1 MVQIIDK
8 YGNTS
13 TDEGVVLILDKYGA
27 IKRVG
32 GGGGS
37 PSGPAGGDLSG
48 TYPNPTVT
56 WTNGLTTYNSVYF
69 AIPTGTTSQYIR
81 GDGTLA
87 SFPTIP
93 TVGTWGALNYPTW
106 TTGTPFV
113 KMTAAGTFALDTN
126 TYALD
131 SDVVHKTG
139 NENITGVKT
148 FLGSTDK
155 IVIDTLNNVGIFAG
169 IGSLNNGTNFYSQ
182 NQGTGI
188 GIFSDALDAGDG
200 IVSRGSSTGR
210 VFVGKNGSTETLTID
225 RFGNITANSFIKT
238 GGTSSQYLMA
248 DGSVTTGSSYSL
260 PISTASVLGGVK
272 IGSGVSVAVDG
283 TISVSTNYQA
293 PLSGSGIVKSIAGTI
308 SYITDNSTN
317 WDTAYTD
324 RNKWDGGATGL
335 VAATGRTSLGLGTF
349 ATSNYP
355 TWSSGT
361 PFVKMTAAGTFALD
375 TTVYGTG
382 TVTSV
387 AALTLGTTG
396 TDVSSSVANG
406 TTTPVITLNI
416 PTASATNRG
425 ALSSTDWSIFNGK
438 QPALSFTP
446 YKFIQT
452 SLTPVPAN
460 TSENIIAT
468 ATIPGGTFNSS
479 DVMRVYMQT
488 SKLSSIANVSYRIK
502 INTTNTLLGAVQI
515 GSFTTTF
522 SLSYAPIQRTFTLTG
537 NTLSG
542 NFNNAVSDL
551 ANTAGAIGSTP
562 YVTANT
568 LYVFFTAQL
577 GNAADVAIVS
587 LMTITN

>member
-1 MVQIIDK
+1 MVQILDK

-13 TDEGVVLILDKYGA
+13 TDEGRVLILDKYGS

-32 GGGGS
+32 GGGGGS
-37 PSGPAGGDLSG
+37 PTGPAGGDLSG

-87 SFPTIP
+87 TFPTIP

-113 KMTAAGTFALDTN
+113 KMTAVGTFALDTN

-169 IGSLNNGTNFYSQ
+169 IGALNNGTNFYSQ
-182 NQGTGI
+182 NQGTGV
-188 GIFSDALDAGDG
+188 GFYSDALGAGDG

-210 VFVGKNGSTETLTID
+210 IFVGVNNATETLTID

-272 IGSGVSVAVDG
+272 IGSGVSVTLDG

-293 PLSGSGIVKSIAGTI
+293 PLG
-308 SYITDNSTN
+308 
-317 WDTAYTD
+317 
-324 RNKWDGGATGL
+324 
-335 VAATGRTSLGLGTF
+335 F
-349 ATSNYP
+349 
-355 TWSSGT
+355 T
-361 PFVKMTAAGTFALD
+361 PFKWIATN
-375 TTVYGTG
+375 TTPHTG
-382 TVTSV
+382 TLSE
-387 AALTLGTTG
+387 TT
-396 TDVSSSVANG
+396 
-406 TTTPVITLNI
+406 
-416 PTASATNRG
+416 
-425 ALSSTDWSIFNGK
+425 
-438 QPALSFTP
+438 
-446 YKFIQT
+446 
-452 SLTPVPAN
+452 
-460 TSENIIAT
+460 IAM
-468 ATIPGGTFNSS
+468 ATILGGTFNSS
-479 DVMRVYMQT
+479 DVMKVFVQT
-488 SKLSSIANVSYRIK
+488 SKPLTSNNVSYRIK
-502 INTTNTLLGAVQI
+502 INTTNTLAGAVQV
-515 GSFTTTF
+515 GSFTT
-522 SLSYAPIQRTFTLTG
+522 I
-537 NTLSG
+537 NTLSYVPITRTYTLAGNNLIG

-551 ANTAGAIGSTP
+551 ANTAGNIGSTA
-562 YVTANT
+562 YNTANT
-568 LYVFFTAQL
+568 LYVFFTVQL
-577 GNAADVAIVS
+577 GNVADSATIH